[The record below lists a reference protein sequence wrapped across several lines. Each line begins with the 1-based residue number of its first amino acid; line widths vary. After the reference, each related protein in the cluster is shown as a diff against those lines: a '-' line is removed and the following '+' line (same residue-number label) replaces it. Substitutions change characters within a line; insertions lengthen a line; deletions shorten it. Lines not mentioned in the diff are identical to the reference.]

1 MGASGCVSWMF
12 ERKGVIELDNQK
24 KLDEEELM
32 MLALDAGAADVE
44 VAEDEVIIYTD
55 PADFSSV
62 RENLEKAGCVFLSA
76 ERAMV
81 PNNTVDITDPEL
93 AAKVERLVD
102 WLEDYDDTQ
111 AVFHNANLPE
121 SEDEED

>member
-1 MGASGCVSWMF
+1 
-12 ERKGVIELDNQK
+12 
-24 KLDEEELM
+24 M

>member
-1 MGASGCVSWMF
+1 
-12 ERKGVIELDNQK
+12 
-24 KLDEEELM
+24 
-32 MLALDAGAADVE
+32 
-44 VAEDEVIIYTD
+44 
-55 PADFSSV
+55 
-62 RENLEKAGCVFLSA
+62 
-76 ERAMV
+76 MV